1 MNKQSQIK
9 NLTVTTIFEGS
20 ALNRDEKVG
29 GNILSIKKLNI
40 AGEVRSFI
48 GKPAIRHYLFQT
60 LKKAFNWREA
70 GVTGQGQVVQFDLTK
85 DSIITS
91 PELDAFGYMFT
102 IGKKAITRKSPIG
115 ITKAISIFPY
125 ESDLAF
131 YANHDLVNRGKIEG
145 LNVTPN
151 PYNKEEHRSL
161 YKVSYTIDTEIFGK
175 DIWLIEDYSFDS
187 LKKKLTLSI
196 DTPSSV
202 ELNEVEEKEDKDG
215 QKFYEIKNKK
225 ISIEGLTLTV
235 DEDLMKKNPAKQNME
250 ENLTF
255 IDDKNNKK
263 TQIFDFSFDE
273 DNRTY
278 KFNVSRKPNYKSAE
292 KMLIIESGAVN
303 EIENCILNSEDSTE
317 EKKVYCV
324 NNENNDNVGNI
335 IVEKLKEKI
344 YKATFELCEKLKIE
358 RIKQLLEAIKNGLY
372 SQSSGEINTIVPLF
386 FIASAVKIPS
396 PIAHPFINLVN
407 EDNVW
412 KVIGINDVF
421 NNSWIETVD
430 NKKIIYIND
439 SEELPARI
447 KFDKDIRT
455 DWNEFLK
462 QSGLG

>member
-1 MNKQSQIK
+1 
-9 NLTVTTIFEGS
+9 
-20 ALNRDEKVG
+20 
-29 GNILSIKKLNI
+29 
-40 AGEVRSFI
+40 
-48 GKPAIRHYLFQT
+48 
-60 LKKAFNWREA
+60 
-70 GVTGQGQVVQFDLTK
+70 
-85 DSIITS
+85 
-91 PELDAFGYMFT
+91 
-102 IGKKAITRKSPIG
+102 
-115 ITKAISIFPY
+115 
-125 ESDLAF
+125 
-131 YANHDLVNRGKIEG
+131 
-145 LNVTPN
+145 
-151 PYNKEEHRSL
+151 
-161 YKVSYTIDTEIFGK
+161 
-175 DIWLIEDYSFDS
+175 
-187 LKKKLTLSI
+187 
-196 DTPSSV
+196 
-202 ELNEVEEKEDKDG
+202 
-215 QKFYEIKNKK
+215 
-225 ISIEGLTLTV
+225 
-235 DEDLMKKNPAKQNME
+235 
-250 ENLTF
+250 
-255 IDDKNNKK
+255 
-263 TQIFDFSFDE
+263 
-273 DNRTY
+273 
-278 KFNVSRKPNYKSAE
+278 
-292 KMLIIESGAVN
+292 MLIIESGAVN

-386 FIASAVKIPS
+386 FIASEVKIPS

-430 NKKIIYIND
+430 NKKISYIND